1 MQVFADYNAA
11 SPQLCGIALNVPAMR
26 YTIYSGAVATLIPGA
41 IMGNSPENKADQSS
55 DQSSGLSLDQS
66 VNEGDPVSDETHG
79 NRAEEKIE
87 DRAAKKQQTH
97 EEAKSI
103 TGSEPHKDNRNEHP
117 GEGPAP
123 LDRY

>member
-1 MQVFADYNAA
+1 MED
-11 SPQLCGIALNVPAMR
+11 S
-26 YTIYSGAVATLIPGA
+26 SD
-41 IMGNSPENKADQSS
+41 NKTEQSS
-55 DQSSGLSLDQS
+55 DELSDQS
-66 VNEGDPVSDETHG
+66 LEQPVDEGDLVSDETHG

-87 DRAAKKQQTH
+87 DRAGKKQETH

-103 TGSEPHKDNRNEHP
+103 TGTEPHKDVRNEHQ

>member
-1 MQVFADYNAA
+1 MHNAKD
-11 SPQLCGIALNVPAMR
+11 NR
-26 YTIYSGAVATLIPGA
+26 
-41 IMGNSPENKADQSS
+41 ADQSP
-55 DQSSGLSLDQS
+55 DASSSQPDRS
-66 VNEGDPVSDETHG
+66 ADEGGIVSDETHG

-87 DRAAKKQQTH
+87 DRAAKKQETR

-103 TGSEPHKDNRNEHP
+103 TGSEPHKDITNEHA

>member
-1 MQVFADYNAA
+1 
-11 SPQLCGIALNVPAMR
+11 
-26 YTIYSGAVATLIPGA
+26 
-41 IMGNSPENKADQSS
+41 MGNSPKNKADQSS
-55 DQSSGLSLDQS
+55 DQPADQPSDQS
-66 VNEGDPVSDETHG
+66 VDEGDLVSDETHG

-87 DRAAKKQQTH
+87 DRAVKKQQTR

>member
-1 MQVFADYNAA
+1 MDNA
-11 SPQLCGIALNVPAMR
+11 
-26 YTIYSGAVATLIPGA
+26 TET
-41 IMGNSPENKADQSS
+41 KADRSPNPSSNQSNQSS
-55 DQSSGLSLDQS
+55 DELAD
-66 VNEGDPVSDETHG
+66 EGGIVSDETHG

-87 DRAAKKQQTH
+87 DRAAKKREVR

-103 TGSEPHKDNRNEHP
+103 TGSEAHKDVTNEHP

>member
-1 MQVFADYNAA
+1 
-11 SPQLCGIALNVPAMR
+11 
-26 YTIYSGAVATLIPGA
+26 
-41 IMGNSPENKADQSS
+41 MGNSTENKADQPVDQTP
-55 DQSSGLSLDQS
+55 DQSPDQS
-66 VNEGDPVSDETHG
+66 VDEGRPVSDETHG
-79 NRAEEKIE
+79 NRVEEKIE
-87 DRAAKKQQTH
+87 ERAGKKQQTH

>member
-1 MQVFADYNAA
+1 
-11 SPQLCGIALNVPAMR
+11 
-26 YTIYSGAVATLIPGA
+26 
-41 IMGNSPENKADQSS
+41 MGNSPKNKAGQSS
-55 DQSSGLSLDQS
+55 DQPDDQISDQS
-66 VNEGDPVSDETHG
+66 PGPDEGEAVSDETHG

-87 DRAAKKQQTH
+87 DRAAKKQETL

>member
-1 MQVFADYNAA
+1 
-11 SPQLCGIALNVPAMR
+11 
-26 YTIYSGAVATLIPGA
+26 
-41 IMGNSPENKADQSS
+41 MGNSPENKADQSADEPA
-55 DQSSGLSLDQS
+55 DQISNQSPEQS
-66 VNEGDPVSDETHG
+66 VDEGGLVSDETHG
-79 NRAEEKIE
+79 NRVEEKIE
-87 DRAAKKQQTH
+87 ERAAKKQQAH